1 MAKLSDSLKEVIEA
15 LTANRDAINSLK
27 DIEGAEALTQLTSA
41 FYNFSRIDWENFGDS
56 AAQGLKDFANLGT
69 DIASAAKAL
78 SGLSEDSIAHSQA
91 FAELSS
97 ALAIFSE
104 IDWLGVTKGAVM
116 MTMLPGLL
124 NLAADGFK
132 AAGQAVDGLA
142 ASKDSF
148 EALGELLTAF
158 REFADIKWIQ
168 VTKGLLVM
176 KMISP
181 LFSSFGVAV
190 KKLGEALDESA
201 KTIKTFG
208 AFVSALDTF
217 SKISWAKVIFGV
229 AMMKIFGGA
238 FEAMTSK
245 SHALKEGAS
254 IFVNVAESM
263 GKAIGRFFAAIPFM
277 AVAKG
282 LILLAGLAI
291 DLGLLA
297 GAFILFS
304 KVNWKDVGQGL
315 LAMALFSAVALA
327 LGAAWE
333 LLVPGLLVL
342 AGLGAALLVFGASL
356 MVVGK
361 GLQFLADGIKSIGDT
376 IPNLADS
383 FTQMAQISGGLVKTA
398 GPLAIL
404 SAAIVAFSAATA
416 AGGLV
421 GAVGGAVSGV
431 LNFLSGAKS
440 TNPIDQIARLASMGD
455 ALNIT
460 ATALERINAAIGDM
474 PSTAGVDLAIGS
486 TQGAQLASQKAML
499 ATGGAGGGGGT
510 NASVKNVSNKV
521 STTIVNNS
529 FMPDRSTALVLAP
542 AM

>member
-1 MAKLSDSLKEVIEA
+1 MASLSSSLKDVIDA
-15 LTANRDAINSLK
+15 LTANKDAINKLT
-27 DIEGAEALTQLTSA
+27 DIEGADALKQLTSA
-41 FYNFSRIDWENFGDS
+41 FYNFSRIDWGNFGAS
-56 AAQGLKDFANLGT
+56 AAQGLEDFANLGD
-69 DIASAAKAL
+69 DIANAADAL

-148 EALGELLTAF
+148 EALGQLLMAF

-190 KKLGEALDESA
+190 KKLGTALDESA

-238 FEAMTSK
+238 FEAMASK
-245 SHALKEGAS
+245 SKALKEGAS
-254 IFVNVAESM
+254 IFVNIAESM

-315 LAMALFSAVALA
+315 LAMSLFSVAAIALA
-327 LGAAWE
+327 AASE
-333 LLVPGLLVL
+333 LIVPGLLVL
-342 AGLGAALLVFGASL
+342 AGLGVA
-356 MVVGK
+356 
-361 GLQFLADGIKSIGDT
+361 
-376 IPNLADS
+376 
-383 FTQMAQISGGLVKTA
+383 
-398 GPLAIL
+398 LAIFGGAL
-404 SAAIVAFSAATA
+404 MLVASGMKTLVDSAPGMMNTAKGILAISSALATFAAVTA
-416 AGGLV
+416 AAGIG
-421 GAVGGAVSGV
+421 GAVGMIVGKLTDS
-431 LNFLSGAKS
+431 S
-440 TNPIDQIARLASMGD
+440 PIDQILKLAEASEK
-455 ALNIT
+455 LNKT
-460 ATALERINAAIGDM
+460 ATALERINAAIGNM

-486 TQGAQLASQKAML
+486 TQGARLASQKAML